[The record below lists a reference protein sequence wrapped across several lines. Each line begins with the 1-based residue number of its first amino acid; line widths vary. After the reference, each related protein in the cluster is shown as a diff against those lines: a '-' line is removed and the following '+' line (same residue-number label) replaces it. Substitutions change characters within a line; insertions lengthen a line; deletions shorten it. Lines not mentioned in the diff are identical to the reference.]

1 MQKNKLKSPDCKK
14 ILLFS
19 HLVVFF
25 FLSVVFAPS
34 CAQDWAKTN
43 IKELQRVD
51 LRDLGYPFVNEIP
64 ENSSAI
70 TSLLTSHDGKI
81 YGATTGEESYLFF
94 FDPVINKVRHL
105 GKIPG
110 QESVHH
116 SIVEDKDGYIYLGTG
131 KNMFDEISI
140 SKGGIGTEGL
150 IDKSLWED
158 IKNHFISYPG
168 GHLYKYN
175 PRSEN
180 QKVKLP
186 EMSCELEDLGIPLEY
201 NSIYALTIN
210 PAGNEI
216 YGITY
221 PDGHFFIY
229 NIEMK
234 KFTDMGPVDEKI
246 VFHGPER
253 YWRSLSRALICDHSG
268 NVFFSGTEGIMRYY
282 NPVTHTLIS
291 TDIKIPGDYYYLQ
304 FFEDY
309 AVIDY
314 FTTNSDGLIYGGT
327 SDGYLF
333 SFDPV
338 GMKLKNLGKMRSSRR
353 LRCLSVGSNGKV
365 YIIAGERSSSRPC
378 QFYSYD
384 PRSGGFEDLGLLI
397 VDRSPYYYWRGQQFD
412 AMTTGKD
419 GTLYIGESE
428 RRSHLFIYIP

>member
-1 MQKNKLKSPDCKK
+1 
-14 ILLFS
+14 
-19 HLVVFF
+19 
-25 FLSVVFAPS
+25 
-34 CAQDWAKTN
+34 
-43 IKELQRVD
+43 
-51 LRDLGYPFVNEIP
+51 
-64 ENSSAI
+64 
-70 TSLLTSHDGKI
+70 
-81 YGATTGEESYLFF
+81 
-94 FDPVINKVRHL
+94 
-105 GKIPG
+105 
-110 QESVHH
+110 
-116 SIVEDKDGYIYLGTG
+116 
-131 KNMFDEISI
+131 
-140 SKGGIGTEGL
+140 
-150 IDKSLWED
+150 
-158 IKNHFISYPG
+158 
-168 GHLYKYN
+168 
-175 PRSEN
+175 
-180 QKVKLP
+180 
-186 EMSCELEDLGIPLEY
+186 
-201 NSIYALTIN
+201 
-210 PAGNEI
+210 
-216 YGITY
+216 
-221 PDGHFFIY
+221 
-229 NIEMK
+229 
-234 KFTDMGPVDEKI
+234 
-246 VFHGPER
+246 
-253 YWRSLSRALICDHSG
+253 
-268 NVFFSGTEGIMRYY
+268 MRYY